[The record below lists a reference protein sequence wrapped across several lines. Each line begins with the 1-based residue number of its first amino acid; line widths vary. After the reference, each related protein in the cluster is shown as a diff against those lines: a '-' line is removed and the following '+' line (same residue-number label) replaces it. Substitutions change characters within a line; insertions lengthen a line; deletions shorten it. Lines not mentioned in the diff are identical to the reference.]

1 MTGELLAA
9 AGCGAVVVAYLL
21 HLVFGPG
28 TAAHRHHRHTRLLWV
43 RGVMAERGQAVMAVQ
58 SLRNYVMAASFKA
71 SSALLLAIGTVT
83 LSAQADGLA
92 RAWQPAGGVPWAP
105 KVLILLG
112 TLAVAFVS
120 FALTVRHLNHV
131 LFLVG
136 LNAADATGPRTP
148 EHVSGQ
154 LNRAGIC
161 YTLGMRALLLAV
173 PVAAWLAGPA
183 ALVVATATAVGLCVS
198 LDRLPA
204 PH

>member
-9 AGCGAVVVAYLL
+9 AGCGAVVAAYLL

-28 TAAHRHHRHTRLLWV
+28 SAAHRHHRHTRLLWV
-43 RGVMAERGQAVMAVQ
+43 RGVMAERSQAVMAVQ

-83 LSAQADGLA
+83 LSAQAEGLA
-92 RAWQPAGGVPWAP
+92 RAWRPAGGVDWVA
-105 KVLILLG
+105 KVLVLLAA
-112 TLAVAFVS
+112 LAIAFVA

-148 EHVSGQ
+148 ENVSAQ

-173 PVAAWLAGPA
+173 PVAAWLAGPVP
-183 ALVVATATAVGLCVS
+183 LVVATALAVGLCIS